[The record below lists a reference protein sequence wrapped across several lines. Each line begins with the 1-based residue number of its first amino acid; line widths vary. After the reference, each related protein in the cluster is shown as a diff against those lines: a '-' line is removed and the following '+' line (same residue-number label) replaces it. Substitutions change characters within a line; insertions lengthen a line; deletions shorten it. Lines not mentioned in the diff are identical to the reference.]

1 MNTSVLFRDLSELVD
16 GSDEDSVSIFA
27 KTLKDHYVGAVDI
40 QVLSPDAEVIMHQPE
55 NKLHHRKQP
64 QKYLTLL
71 EAAAKGEVVNAT
83 NEKRSNLMAE
93 SDLSMRK
100 ELMEVMNVFRGPGD
114 GYQDYTP
121 VEIDTTSF
129 EQGGTLIIDIQVGAG
144 EAVGSFD
151 LFDGDAELP
160 TEGFPDDA
168 LASEWDIPPGDTGQI
183 RHQFAS
189 GQRFK
194 LGATGN
200 WFCEKGSTNAFLV
213 KISVVPSEIGET
225 EASS

>member
-213 KISVVPSEIGET
+213 KISVVPSETGET